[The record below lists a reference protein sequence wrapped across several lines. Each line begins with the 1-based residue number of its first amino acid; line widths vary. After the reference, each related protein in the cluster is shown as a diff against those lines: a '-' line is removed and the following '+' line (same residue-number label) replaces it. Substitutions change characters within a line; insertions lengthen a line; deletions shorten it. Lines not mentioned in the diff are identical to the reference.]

1 MNLTCKN
8 GKTISNSKPKCKV
21 YFINLK
27 YKAKQGKVNALS
39 ASCLSLLHRFS
50 LLFVLRS
57 MLLSAPGFALRLA
70 SRFSFRFAL
79 RRSPFQSCPSSQAF
93 RRPYR
98 RFGGNTNTRRQA
110 HQNPSSRFRDCPGTL
125 RGLTLPS
132 YLRRR

>member
-27 YKAKQGKVNALS
+27 YKAKQGKVNAFS
-39 ASCLSLLHRFS
+39 ASCFSLLFRFS

-57 MLLSAPGFALRLA
+57 MLRSALGFALRLA

-79 RRSPFQSCPSSQAF
+79 RPALRFARRFAPRFALRFAF
-93 RRPYR
+93 RCRPCLAPR
-98 RFGGNTNTRRQA
+98 A
-110 HQNPSSRFRDCPGTL
+110 S
-125 RGLTLPS
+125 
-132 YLRRR
+132 

>member
-27 YKAKQGKVNALS
+27 YKAKQGKVNAFS
-39 ASCLSLLHRFS
+39 ASCFSLLLRFS

-57 MLLSAPGFALRLA
+57 MLRSALGFALRLA

-79 RRSPFQSCPSSQAF
+79 RFALRSA
-93 RRPYR
+93 R
-98 RFGGNTNTRRQA
+98 RFAPRLALRFYKLKTKNTVFKTKN
-110 HQNPSSRFRDCPGTL
+110 
-125 RGLTLPS
+125 
-132 YLRRR
+132 

>member
-57 MLLSAPGFALRLA
+57 MLRSALGFALRLA
-70 SRFSFRFAL
+70 SLSASLFVPLFASRAASLLASRFAS
-79 RRSPFQSCPSSQAF
+79 RSAA
-93 RRPYR
+93 
-98 RFGGNTNTRRQA
+98 GLA
-110 HQNPSSRFRDCPGTL
+110 SRLAPRSAVATL
-125 RGLTLPS
+125 GLEH
-132 YLRRR
+132 

>member
-39 ASCLSLLHRFS
+39 ASCFSLLLRFS

-57 MLLSAPGFALRLA
+57 MLRSALGSARRLASLSASLFVPLFASLLA
-70 SRFSFRFAL
+70 SRFAS
-79 RRSPFQSCPSSQAF
+79 RSAA
-93 RRPYR
+93 
-98 RFGGNTNTRRQA
+98 GLA
-110 HQNPSSRFRDCPGTL
+110 SRLAPRSAVATL
-125 RGLTLPS
+125 GLEH
-132 YLRRR
+132 